1 MTIKEI
7 RQQFYTFRN
16 GIIADTL
23 RKAGDPH
30 RIIFGLNLPQ
40 ITDIARLIGLDASLA
55 RELWADTSC
64 REAQLLAPMIMP
76 SDAIGQNDALK
87 MIKECG
93 FQPDVRIYRKKYAPR
108 SVKDLQRWCNN
119 RIIYRTTPNFWEY
132 APRSDGKTMKETYP
146 KHYQEWIE
154 YQKEKDSTF

>member
-64 REAQLLAPMIMP
+64 REA
-76 SDAIGQNDALK
+76 
-87 MIKECG
+87 
-93 FQPDVRIYRKKYAPR
+93 
-108 SVKDLQRWCNN
+108 
-119 RIIYRTTPNFWEY
+119 
-132 APRSDGKTMKETYP
+132 
-146 KHYQEWIE
+146 
-154 YQKEKDSTF
+154 